1 MRDQPVELLA
11 QARQKDRQLR
21 RDEAVR
27 VGWTFEA
34 CDPGGPSEDEER
46 IASDFEKVGRERN
59 PRKPNY
65 SATRYE
71 AGATHS
77 LSAESEGR
85 LLAMIE
91 SYEAERA
98 QRR

>member
-1 MRDQPVELLA
+1 MTDQPVELFE
-11 QARQKDRQLR
+11 QARQQYRQLR

-27 VGWTFEA
+27 VGWTFENA
-34 CDPGGPSEDEER
+34 DPGGPSEDEER
-46 IASDFEKVGRERN
+46 VASDFEKTGRERSL
-59 PRKPNY
+59 RKPNY

-77 LSAESEGR
+77 LSAESEDQ